1 MVKNIQSGR
10 RRNGFTLIEVLV
22 TVIVLAIGILGL
34 AGLQLAGM
42 RSNFSAYQRTQAIL
56 AASDLIDRM
65 RVSPAAF
72 TGAAYSTSTATEID
86 AFDRWAA
93 ALAAR
98 LPAPDSGAQGSVD
111 CAAGNGCQAGNCQ
124 IVIRWDDARAEDGT
138 VAQPLPTASGQGTD
152 TPAGRSPGAMSFS
165 VCTRLPETT

>member
-65 RVSPAAF
+65 RVGPADF
-72 TGAAYSTSTATEID
+72 TGRTYTTSTPTEVD
-86 AFDRWAA
+86 AFDRWAT

-98 LPAPDSGAQGSVD
+98 LPAPQSGAQGSVD
-111 CAAGNGCQAGNCQ
+111 CGTGNGCQAGNCQ
-124 IVIRWDDARAEDGT
+124 IVIRWDDARAEDAT
-138 VAQPLPTASGQGTD
+138 VAQPVPEAAGQEAD
-152 TPAGRSPGAMSFS
+152 APAGRSLGAMTFS